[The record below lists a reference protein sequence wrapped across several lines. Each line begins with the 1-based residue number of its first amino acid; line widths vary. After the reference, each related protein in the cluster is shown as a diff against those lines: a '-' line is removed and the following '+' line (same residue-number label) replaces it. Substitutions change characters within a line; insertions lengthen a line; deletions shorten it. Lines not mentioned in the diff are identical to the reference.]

1 MHHVRD
7 RRVAP
12 RRVVRA
18 PPGSEKNAP
27 MHPLLPR
34 LGASR
39 RIALRAGM
47 ATLTYAELDRA
58 GRAHAARLRQ
68 DGISAGD
75 RVAVWATPHPATV
88 AALVGNALAGVASV
102 PLNPAIGAAELA
114 HVLRDAA
121 PRAVLAAEPA
131 PFLPRTPGARA
142 IALDG
147 PAASDLGPEPAPDDP
162 LLVLYTSGTTG
173 PPKGA
178 VLTHRNA
185 AFDLDGLAAAWG
197 WTEDDVLVHA
207 LPLFHVHGLVLGVF
221 GTLRVGA
228 RLELLPRFAPEAVC
242 AAMEAG
248 GTMLFAVPTMYHR
261 LAEHA
266 EATPAD
272 ARRLARARLLVSG
285 SAALPVRENDRLWR
299 LFGQRPVERYGLTE
313 TLIICAAHGDGPR
326 TPGTVGPPLPGL
338 ELKLVDD
345 QRRAIGPG
353 PDVLGEV
360 AVRGPN
366 VFPGYLN
373 REDATRA
380 AMDEA
385 GFFYT
390 GDIASITSEGEV
402 RVVGRRATDLIKTGG
417 YKVGAGEVEGALLE
431 HPAVREAAVI
441 GAPDED
447 LGERIV
453 AFVVC
458 MDGAAPRP
466 EELAEH
472 VARLLAPHKR
482 PRLVR
487 LVASLPRNAMGKVL
501 KKVLAAGL

>member
-1 MHHVRD
+1 MRHPPCTGQGLVS
-7 RRVAP
+7 P
-12 RRVVRA
+12 RRARRRRPREDFA
-18 PPGSEKNAP
+18 

-39 RIALRAGM
+39 RTALRAG
-47 ATLTYAELDRA
+47 AAVLSYAELDRA
-58 GRAHAARLRQ
+58 ARAHAARM
-68 DGISAGD
+68 
-75 RVAVWATPHPATV
+75 
-88 AALVGNALAGVASV
+88 LA
-102 PLNPAIGAAELA
+102 
-114 HVLRDAA
+114 D
-121 PRAVLAAEPA
+121 EPA
-131 PFLPRTPGARA
+131 PFLARTPGARA
-142 IALDG
+142 IVLDG
-147 PAASDLGPEPAPDDP
+147 PVSCDLGAGPALDDP

-197 WTEDDVLVHA
+197 WTEDDALVHA

-228 RLELLPRFAPEAVC
+228 RVDLLPRFAPEAVC

-266 EATPAD
+266 EAVPAD

-285 SAALPVRENDRLWR
+285 SAALPVRENDRVWR
-299 LFGQRPVERYGLTE
+299 LFGQRVVERYGLTE
-313 TLIICAAHGDGPR
+313 TLINCAARHDGPR

-338 ELKLVDD
+338 ELRLVDD
-345 QRRAIGPG
+345 ERRQLTPG
-353 PDVLGEV
+353 PEVLGEV

-366 VFPGYLN
+366 VFRGYLN

-390 GDIASITSEGEV
+390 GDIASLTLDGEL
-402 RVVGRRATDLIKTGG
+402 RIVGRRATDLIKTAG
-417 YKVGAGEVEGALLE
+417 YKVGAGEVETALLE

-458 MDGAAPRP
+458 VEGASPRP

-501 KKVLAAGL
+501 KRELAVSLGNLA